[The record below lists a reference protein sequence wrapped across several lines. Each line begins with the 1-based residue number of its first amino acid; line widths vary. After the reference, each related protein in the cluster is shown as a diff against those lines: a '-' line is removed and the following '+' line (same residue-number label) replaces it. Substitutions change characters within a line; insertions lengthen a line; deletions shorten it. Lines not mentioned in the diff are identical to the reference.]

1 LLAQQK
7 LADRLNEEGHDPE
20 DAEVGEHPEGAKRG
34 GHVPVYNDD
43 DLDGEPVR
51 AFYDDGSGEWV
62 QYDG

>member
-1 LLAQQK
+1 
-7 LADRLNEEGHDPE
+7 
-20 DAEVGEHPEGAKRG
+20 
-34 GHVPVYNDD
+34 VPVYNDD